1 MHLQT
6 VYASNSSFCDKI
18 YSKSIQGPQNQCNKP
33 NWQDTEINYQK
44 KKKIFSTCVWYKAAT
59 VT

>member
-18 YSKSIQGPQNQCNKP
+18 YSKSIQWPQNQCNKP

-44 KKKIFSTCVWYKAAT
+44 KKKKKILHLRVI
-59 VT
+59 